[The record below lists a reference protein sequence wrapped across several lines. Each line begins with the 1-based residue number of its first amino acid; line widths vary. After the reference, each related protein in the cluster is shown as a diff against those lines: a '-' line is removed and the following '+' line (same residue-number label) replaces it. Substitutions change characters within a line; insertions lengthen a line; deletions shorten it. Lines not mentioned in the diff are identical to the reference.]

1 MTQIKCSVPV
11 CHLPFPF
18 PINTFCHTVLCRVF
32 VLVFSIGRCTIR
44 CNESN
49 SCSTCYS
56 LKTRPMQASPR
67 SAALPDNPRSPES
80 LEWLVCR
87 VGDVPLRIAPL
98 PVCVLPGCPCSKDER
113 FSFSY
118 LCKMTVFDYSPKNIY
133 QGLPRDRQGL
143 GAGHTKMNT
152 TQLGV
157 HT

>member
-18 PINTFCHTVLCRVF
+18 PINMFCHTVPCHVF
-32 VLVFSIGRCTIR
+32 VLFFQLAGAQYDVTSQTVVQHAILSKQDQCKPLQ
-44 CNESN
+44 EVLLS
-49 SCSTCYS
+49 
-56 LKTRPMQASPR
+56 
-67 SAALPDNPRSPES
+67 PDNPRSPES
-80 LEWLVCR
+80 LEWLFCR

-98 PVCVLPGCPCSKDER
+98 PLCVLPGCPCSKDER

-143 GAGHTKMNT
+143 GASHTNVNT
-152 TQLGV
+152 TQLGA